1 MGKKKKKKKHQ
12 SISILKEVDKTLN
25 GTYDDIMEEIQD
37 MQLQLFIAD
46 QKAQKKAKK
55 KIKKDPNYFAT
66 SIERTEARKK
76 VIKQIEGNSLLERLE
91 KLFRDICPLIIV
103 IGRLV
108 ASLILC
114 ILSFEPIKIHIK
126 PETLEKLNSVY
137 KTAIS
142 IK

>member
-126 PETLEKLNSVY
+126 PETLEKWNSVY
-137 KTAIS
+137 KTASS